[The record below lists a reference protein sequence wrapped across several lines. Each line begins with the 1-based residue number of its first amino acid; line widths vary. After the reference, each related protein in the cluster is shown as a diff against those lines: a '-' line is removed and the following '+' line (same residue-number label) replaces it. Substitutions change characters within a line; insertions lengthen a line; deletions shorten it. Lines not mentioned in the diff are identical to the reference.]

1 MRSDNLHIIQKQTI
15 EIEFENI
22 DDSFGV
28 QDRVAQVFYENLQPR
43 MEILLDEMFGKDQY
57 ASIDKLEIDCGVLS
71 IENWEQEFTAQAM
84 LKMKEGLVQVSR
96 QKIDVNVKEE
106 TNAAETFFFF
116 LENGYLPWKKRISTI
131 SELEQRIKVED
142 EFIIRLKKL
151 ILQKLHVAKRLA
163 SQFSEEFISKLLTAY
178 TQNRKQEA
186 ELLSAITEKV
196 NAMESVLLRQDR
208 NQKQL
213 INETFLTVFASEN
226 YKIREIEF
234 FTFLLSKVE
243 NNDNLKSE
251 TGEIIRKLH
260 AQPEKRNLEKEE
272 ILMES
277 GLNQRQEK
285 ASEKPDE
292 PIALENQEPA
302 LRLRSVPENQKQFS
316 ESTKPSDTIYI
327 NNAGLVLLHPFLP
340 ALFSH
345 LKLIEENA
353 WIDEAFV
360 YKAILAMQFMV
371 NGKDEIEEFDL
382 VLNKILCGIDNEEV
396 VPTTILPDEET
407 KTECDVLL
415 MEVIK
420 HWDVLKNTSIAGLR
434 EGFLQRSGK
443 LSRVDDGWLLQVEQ
457 KAIDVLLNHL
467 PWGIG
472 IIKLPWMNEILV
484 VEWT

>member
-1 MRSDNLHIIQKQTI
+1 MRAENQHIIQKQTI

-57 ASIDKLEIDCGVLS
+57 ASIDKLEIDCVVLN

-84 LKMKEGLVQVSR
+84 LKMKEGLVQVSS

-106 TNAAETFFFF
+106 TNVAETFFFF
-116 LENGYLPWKKRISTI
+116 LKNGYLPWNKRISTI
-131 SELEQRIKVED
+131 SELEQLIKVED
-142 EFIIRLKKL
+142 EFIIRLKNL
-151 ILQKLHVAKRLA
+151 ILQKLYVAKRLA

-178 TQNRKQEA
+178 TQNRKQES
-186 ELLSAITEKV
+186 ESLSAITEKV
-196 NAMESVLLRQDR
+196 NAMESVLFRQDR

-226 YKIREIEF
+226 YKIRELEF

-251 TGEIIRKLH
+251 TGEIIRKLR
-260 AQPEKRNLEKEE
+260 AQPEKQNLEKEE
-272 ILMES
+272 ILTES
-277 GLNQRQEK
+277 ALIQRQEK
-285 ASEKPDE
+285 TSEKPDE
-292 PIALENQEPA
+292 PIDLENQQHETRNKKP
-302 LRLRSVPENQKQFS
+302 FS

-353 WIDEAFV
+353 WIDEASV
-360 YKAILAMQFMV
+360 YKAILATQFMV
-371 NGKDEIEEFDL
+371 TGKDETEEFDL
-382 VLNKILCGIDNEEV
+382 VLNKILCGIAVDEV
-396 VPTTILPDEET
+396 VPTTTLPDEET

-415 MEVIK
+415 MELIK

-434 EGFLQRSGK
+434 EGFLQRRGK

-472 IIKLPWMNEILV
+472 IIKLPWMNEMLV
-484 VEWT
+484 VEWI

>member
-1 MRSDNLHIIQKQTI
+1 
-15 EIEFENI
+15 
-22 DDSFGV
+22 
-28 QDRVAQVFYENLQPR
+28 
-43 MEILLDEMFGKDQY
+43 
-57 ASIDKLEIDCGVLS
+57 
-71 IENWEQEFTAQAM
+71 M

-106 TNAAETFFFF
+106 TNAAETFFLF
-116 LENGYLPWKKRISTI
+116 LENGYLPWNKRISTI
-131 SELEQRIKVED
+131 SELEQLIKVED

-151 ILQKLHVAKRLA
+151 ILQKLNVAKRLA

-178 TQNRKQEA
+178 TQNRKQES
-186 ELLSAITEKV
+186 ESLSAITEKV
-196 NAMESVLLRQDR
+196 NAMESVLLSQDR

-226 YKIREIEF
+226 YKIRELEF

-251 TGEIIRKLH
+251 TGEIIRKLR
-260 AQPEKRNLEKEE
+260 AQPEKQNLEKEE
-272 ILMES
+272 ILTES
-277 GLNQRQEK
+277 TLIQRQEK
-285 ASEKPDE
+285 TSEKPDE
-292 PIALENQEPA
+292 PIDLENQQHETRNKKP
-302 LRLRSVPENQKQFS
+302 FS

-353 WIDEAFV
+353 WIDEASV
-360 YKAILAMQFMV
+360 YKAILATQFMV
-371 NGKDEIEEFDL
+371 TGKDETEEFDL

-472 IIKLPWMNEILV
+472 IIKLPWMNEMLV

>member
-1 MRSDNLHIIQKQTI
+1 MRAENQHIIQKQTI

-43 MEILLDEMFGKDQY
+43 MEILLDEMFGKDQF
-57 ASIDKLEIDCGVLS
+57 ASIDKLEIDLGLLS
-71 IENWEQEFTAQAM
+71 IENWEQEFAAQAI
-84 LKMKEGLVQVSR
+84 LKLKEGLVQVNSKAVDIK
-96 QKIDVNVKEE
+96 KIDE
-106 TNAAETFFFF
+106 TTAAETFFFY
-116 LENGYLPWKKRISTI
+116 LENGFLPWNKRINTI
-131 SELEQRIKVED
+131 SELEQLIKVED

-151 ILQKLHVAKRLA
+151 ILQKLNVAKRLA

-178 TQNRKQEA
+178 TQNRKQES
-186 ELLSAITEKV
+186 ESLSAITEKV
-196 NAMESVLLRQDR
+196 NAMESVLFRQDR

-226 YKIREIEF
+226 YKIRELEF

-251 TGEIIRKLH
+251 TGEIIRKLR
-260 AQPEKRNLEKEE
+260 AQPEKQNLEKEE
-272 ILMES
+272 ILTES
-277 GLNQRQEK
+277 TLIQRQEK
-285 ASEKPDE
+285 TSEKPDE
-292 PIALENQEPA
+292 PIDLENQQHETRNKKP
-302 LRLRSVPENQKQFS
+302 FS

-353 WIDEAFV
+353 WIDQSSI
-360 YKAILAMQFMV
+360 YKAVMATQFMV
-371 NGKDEIEEFDL
+371 TGKDETEEFDL
-382 VLNKILCGIDNEEV
+382 VLNKILCGIAVDEV
-396 VPTTILPDEET
+396 VPTTTLPDEET

-472 IIKLPWMNEILV
+472 IIKLPWMNEMLV
-484 VEWT
+484 VEWI